1 MKNKKQKIKS
11 IKVNAILNVT
21 KQLCK
26 VVFPLI
32 TMPYVT
38 RVLQASG
45 YGKYNFSNSIVSYF
59 ILLAGLGIN
68 DYAIREGARVRD
80 NKKKFQKFTEEVF
93 TINVLSTIGSFVI
106 LCALLL
112 FSEKLLDYRLI
123 IIVQSTSIIL
133 TTIGCD
139 WINSV
144 YEDYIYITVR
154 YIAIQILSVIML
166 FALVKNADDYV
177 MYAFVTTFASAAGN
191 ILNVFYIRRYVHL
204 RVTSKMNLKQ
214 HIKPIMMLFFNT
226 IASTIYVNSDTTML
240 GYLQSETAV
249 GIYGLA
255 TKIYL
260 VIKQLLNAIVMVAL
274 PRLSA
279 YLGSGEE
286 VKYRELTNRIFKAVC
301 TLVVPAVIGMF
312 MLSEEIVVIIGGTE
326 YISGVMA
333 LKILS
338 FALFFSVLSVF
349 YCCAIMLPFKQ
360 EKICLIASSISALI
374 NVILNFWLIP
384 IISYNGAAITT
395 LISESL
401 ILVIYIISSRKFV
414 KLEVDYKF
422 ILSIVVGCLNIML
435 ICLVVKSLIFNDIII
450 ILISI
455 FISGPTYFILQVV
468 FKNEIVNGYYIEL
481 KKRVKQLW

>member
-1 MKNKKQKIKS
+1 MKDKKHKIKS
-11 IKVNAILNVT
+11 IKVNATLNMT

-45 YGKYNFSNSIVSYF
+45 YGKYNFGSSIVSYF

-68 DYAIREGARVRD
+68 DYAIREGARVRN
-80 NKKKFQKFTEEVF
+80 NKKKFQIFSEEVF
-93 TINVLSTIGSFVI
+93 TINVLSTIASYVI
-106 LCALLL
+106 LFILLL
-112 FSEKLLDYRLI
+112 FSKKLLDYRLL
-123 IIVQSTSIIL
+123 IIVQSISIIL
-133 TTIGCD
+133 NTIGCD

-144 YEDYIYITVR
+144 YEDYFYITVR
-154 YIAIQILSVIML
+154 YIVIQILSVIML

-177 MYAFVTTFASAAGN
+177 MYAFVTSIASAGGN

-204 RVTSKMNLKQ
+204 KVTKKMNLKQ

-286 VKYRELTNRIFKAVC
+286 VKYRELTNKIFKAVC
-301 TLVVPAVIGMF
+301 TLVVPAVVGMF
-312 MLSEEIVVIIGGTE
+312 MLSEEIVVIIGGAE
-326 YISGVMA
+326 YISGVLA

-360 EKICLIASSISALI
+360 EKICLIASSISALL
-374 NVILNFWLIP
+374 NVALNFLLIP
-384 IISYNGAAITT
+384 IISFNGAAVTT
-395 LISESL
+395 LTSEAL
-401 ILVIYIISSRKFV
+401 ILVIYIISGRKFV
-414 KLEVDYKF
+414 KLKTDYRF
-422 ILSIVVGCLNIML
+422 IISITVGCLAIVL
-435 ICLVVKSLIFNDIII
+435 ICFGMKSVISNDIII

-455 FISGPTYFILQVV
+455 FMSAPTYFLLQIV
-468 FKNEIVNGYYIEL
+468 FKNEIVMGYYMEL
-481 KKRVKQLW
+481 KKRRKHE

>member
-1 MKNKKQKIKS
+1 MKDKKHRIKS

-45 YGKYNFSNSIVSYF
+45 YGKYNFSSSIVSYF
-59 ILLAGLGIN
+59 ILLAGLGIS
-68 DYAIREGARVRD
+68 DYAIREGARIRD
-80 NKKKFQKFTEEVF
+80 NKKKFQIFSEEVF
-93 TINVLSTIGSFVI
+93 TINILSTIASYMILFV
-106 LCALLL
+106 LLL
-112 FSEKLLDYRLI
+112 FSKKLLDYRLL
-123 IIVQSTSIIL
+123 IIVQSMSIIL
-133 TTIGCD
+133 NTIGCD

-144 YEDYIYITVR
+144 YEDYFYITVR
-154 YIAIQILSVIML
+154 YIVIQILSVIML
-166 FALVKNADDYV
+166 FVLVKNADDYV
-177 MYAFVTTFASAAGN
+177 MYAFVTSIASAGGN

-204 RVTSKMNLKQ
+204 RVTKKMNLKQ

-255 TKIYL
+255 TEIYL

-286 VKYRELTNRIFKAVC
+286 VKYRELTNKIFKAVC
-301 TLVVPAVIGMF
+301 TLVVPAVVGMF
-312 MLSEEIVVIIGGTE
+312 MLSEEIVVIIGGAE
-326 YISGVMA
+326 YISGVLA

-360 EKICLIASSISALI
+360 EKICLTASSISALL
-374 NVILNFWLIP
+374 NVALNFLLIP
-384 IISYNGAAITT
+384 IISYNGAAVTT
-395 LISESL
+395 LTSEAL
-401 ILVIYIISSRKFV
+401 ILGIYIISGRKFV
-414 KLEVDYKF
+414 KLKIDYRF
-422 ILSIVVGCLNIML
+422 IISITFGCLAIML
-435 ICLVVKSLIFNDIII
+435 ICFGMKNLISNDIII
-450 ILISI
+450 ILVSI
-455 FISGPTYFILQVV
+455 FMSAPTYFLLQII
-468 FKNEIVNGYYIEL
+468 FKNEIVTEYYMEL
-481 KKRVKQLW
+481 KKRRKHE